1 MHTVKA
7 AEPNRL
13 RLEGLAYINSKKWD
27 KGVCHF
33 AQDFYV
39 KIILVFSA

>member
-7 AEPNRL
+7 AEQNRL

-27 KGVCHF
+27 KGEY
-33 AQDFYV
+33 Q
-39 KIILVFSA
+39 INLL